1 MIEASP
7 ETSAVPAVRA
17 FHQKSGLQFV
27 ALLCWA
33 AAWMLA
39 QSLLDAK
46 GFNAQQQVTVFVLLA
61 TVVYG
66 AGFIARR
73 EWFYQLLTS
82 VQFAVSQMLL
92 MALAVAVGMLI
103 PQGEAPDF
111 YASTYGPFLCKL
123 ISWSHS
129 ADLYHSLWFYAL
141 LSLLALSMAAVAWK
155 RRPYPAHRVG
165 FLLVHLS
172 TSVIFLGA
180 LWGAYSSVHAYR
192 ELREGES
199 TATFYKL
206 ENQRPGPE
214 RPYTLPDSRIQ
225 LNKATPQHPPKF
237 KLYAFVKPDGKGGFE
252 KDPKAYEV
260 AEGMKAPLPHS
271 KLHFSVERLLPNAL
285 DAGEFINNPT
295 APENPALRVM
305 LGIGAPQPV
314 IGDLFAHLDNAARRD
329 EPGGRFAVVYQ
340 DRWSPSLLD
349 QLRPRAPRGEKIALT
364 FRGKT
369 TLLDA
374 RVGAS
379 WDFPT
384 YSLKVEHY
392 YPDFAVVKDKEGNPH
407 ATSRSSNPAEPWLE
421 LTFRESGGKPRRV
434 MLSARNPGL
443 SDQLNAP
450 NLPKGLSLS
459 YVRLGEE
466 RQSRFVLFTRDDQT
480 IRLIQNGRV
489 TRSGPL
495 QLNKPFIVE
504 KGLSATVV
512 AVMDHAEY
520 VPAFVPH
527 SDAKAAV
534 KFERPVLRVK
544 VWDPDAGRSEE
555 KWLDGLSLHA
565 PDGSPSPET
574 FFGKTVGLVYEAK
587 DAGPGD
593 ARSELVVLDAAGKE
607 VAKKSVSVHDPLIV
621 QGHRFYQSNHRS
633 SDPGAS
639 GIIVV
644 RESGHWLVYIGF
656 LMLLLG
662 IAWMFYLKPV
672 LKHRLAPGQVDP

>member
-295 APENPALRVM
+295 APENPALRVI
-305 LGIGAPQPV
+305 LAS
-314 IGDLFAHLDNAARRD
+314 ARR
-329 EPGGRFAVVYQ
+329 
-340 DRWSPSLLD
+340 
-349 QLRPRAPRGEKIALT
+349 
-364 FRGKT
+364 
-369 TLLDA
+369 
-374 RVGAS
+374 
-379 WDFPT
+379 
-384 YSLKVEHY
+384 
-392 YPDFAVVKDKEGNPH
+392 
-407 ATSRSSNPAEPWLE
+407 SRSSAISSRISTMPRGATSPVDASRWCTRIAGPPVFWISCGPERQGVKRSRSP
-421 LTFRESGGKPRRV
+421 SGGKPPCW
-434 MLSARNPGL
+434 MPGSAPAGT
-443 SDQLNAP
+443 
-450 NLPKGLSLS
+450 
-459 YVRLGEE
+459 
-466 RQSRFVLFTRDDQT
+466 SRP
-480 IRLIQNGRV
+480 I
-489 TRSGPL
+489 P
-495 QLNKPFIVE
+495 
-504 KGLSATVV
+504 
-512 AVMDHAEY
+512 
-520 VPAFVPH
+520 
-527 SDAKAAV
+527 
-534 KFERPVLRVK
+534 
-544 VWDPDAGRSEE
+544 
-555 KWLDGLSLHA
+555 
-565 PDGSPSPET
+565 
-574 FFGKTVGLVYEAK
+574 
-587 DAGPGD
+587 
-593 ARSELVVLDAAGKE
+593 
-607 VAKKSVSVHDPLIV
+607 
-621 QGHRFYQSNHRS
+621 
-633 SDPGAS
+633 
-639 GIIVV
+639 
-644 RESGHWLVYIGF
+644 
-656 LMLLLG
+656 
-662 IAWMFYLKPV
+662 
-672 LKHRLAPGQVDP
+672 